1 VLNFVEDLTL
11 SDMRSAIAWPQ
22 TSHNTEEFDF
32 LYDLSENNQKLD
44 KLDLEIDRQILV
56 NGSFIRSFY

>member
-1 VLNFVEDLTL
+1 
-11 SDMRSAIAWPQ
+11 MRSAIAWPQ